1 VFGGFVVYDEGMNE
15 KQVRAAAVVALLLLL
30 GWGAYMLYG
39 FKRAFGV
46 QDQRVVQILRSPNG
60 KHEAQLTWRYAFLDL
75 NFLIDLNGER
85 IYTSPDFD
93 PQYILPFRETLL
105 WDESGRYLI
114 FEVNGQRLWGY
125 DVFNKKPLTP
135 AELRTIKIPKVKSED
150 LGFQAPWPDKTA
162 D

>member
-1 VFGGFVVYDEGMNE
+1 MDKRAKMAAGAGLLVFLSCGV
-15 KQVRAAAVVALLLLL
+15 
-30 GWGAYMLYG
+30 YMLYG
-39 FKRAFGV
+39 SARFGV

-125 DVFNKKPLTP
+125 DVFN
-135 AELRTIKIPKVKSED
+135 RSR
-150 LGFQAPWPDKTA
+150 
-162 D
+162 